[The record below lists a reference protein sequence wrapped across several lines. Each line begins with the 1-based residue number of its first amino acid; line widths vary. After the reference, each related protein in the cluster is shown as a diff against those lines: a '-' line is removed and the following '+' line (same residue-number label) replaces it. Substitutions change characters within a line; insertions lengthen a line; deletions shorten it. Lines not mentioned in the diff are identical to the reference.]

1 MKTIA
6 ARLVTAV
13 VMLASCNIDN
23 RPSRNYIALST
34 AVAIETAVNNFYAE
48 YGYMPTT
55 LTNDTEINTKD
66 NITDF
71 LNILLGLESTSG
83 TTLNKRQI
91 KFLLVLEGKNNKD
104 GLIYNSAGT
113 AVTGLYDPWGGPYKV
128 MLDADS
134 DAHLKVNGYALDK
147 RRVAVWSDG
156 SDRIAGTKDD
166 IRTW

>member
-6 ARLVTAV
+6 AIFVTI
-13 VMLASCNIDN
+13 VMLASCNIDYQ
-23 RPSRNYIALST
+23 PSRRETALAT
-34 AVAIETAVNNFYAE
+34 ASAIESAVNNFYAE
-48 YGYMPTT
+48 YGYLPTT

-71 LNILLGLESTSG
+71 LNILLGLDSTSG
-83 TTLNKRQI
+83 TPLNKRQI
-91 KFLLVLEGKNNKD
+91 KFLTVKEGKNNKN
-104 GLIYNSAGT
+104 GLIINSAGT

-134 DAHLKVNGYALDK
+134 DAHLKVNGKALDN
-147 RRVAVWSDG
+147 RLVAVWSDG